1 MKKFLIKEVKDK
13 EINKYLSF
21 KNLFINR
28 KYSSN
33 KKNIKKLN
41 HYLWWLTSQKL
52 RKSYYISNKN
62 IPIFISTIDYRKY
75 KKFKILYSGMISCL
89 PQTNLFDLLQ
99 AIKLQNNYLDKQKNV
114 YCFISIDKKNI
125 VLLKHWKY
133 FGYKILKRNN
143 FLTKFIIK
151 EFKVKKNN
159 NIYYKK
165 TKS

>member
-1 MKKFLIKEVKDK
+1 
-13 EINKYLSF
+13 
-21 KNLFINR
+21 
-28 KYSSN
+28 
-33 KKNIKKLN
+33 
-41 HYLWWLTSQKL
+41 
-52 RKSYYISNKN
+52 
-62 IPIFISTIDYRKY
+62 
-75 KKFKILYSGMISCL
+75 MISCL